1 MKKKS
6 FIAVLIS
13 ILVFG
18 AGIGFTILIAR
29 DGYWLGIPF
38 LWMGVLAVWAEAINI
53 IVHDNK
59 NGKKEGH

>member
-18 AGIGFTILIAR
+18 AGIGLTILIAR
-29 DGYWLGIPF
+29 DGHWLGIPF

-53 IVHDNK
+53 IVHDYK
-59 NGKKEGH
+59 